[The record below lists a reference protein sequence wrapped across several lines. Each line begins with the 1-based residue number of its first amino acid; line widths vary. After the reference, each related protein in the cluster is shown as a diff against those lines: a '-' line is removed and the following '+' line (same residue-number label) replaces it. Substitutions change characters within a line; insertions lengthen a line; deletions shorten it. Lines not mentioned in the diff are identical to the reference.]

1 MEDDDLDVHIVAAAV
16 ADSMDVVVVVAVGTN
31 AGDRDRDAAG
41 DDSMEVV
48 DERRLPVR
56 DRRSEAEERKWDGLL
71 AVGRRGLLQDDTS
84 DYCAPFHV
92 VTR

>member
-1 MEDDDLDVHIVAAAV
+1 MENDDLDVHIVAVAV
-16 ADSMDVVVVVAVGTN
+16 ADSMDVVVVAVGTN
-31 AGDRDRDAAG
+31 VGDRGRDAAG

-71 AVGRRGLLQDDTS
+71 AVGRRGLQDDTS